1 MSAIL
6 SASSRIT
13 ISTSSKKTFSDKEYF
28 GDVNIGEVFRLR
40 PDSQAKTFRKVKDG
54 TALDVREMKEVQLG
68 DRDEIYVKS

>member
-1 MSAIL
+1 MGNDHAQDRYDPPGIG
-6 SASSRIT
+6 T
-13 ISTSSKKTFSDKEYF
+13 DWEKEYF

-54 TALDVREMKEVQLG
+54 VAFDVKELKEVQLG